1 MGHLMKLNIALIFM
15 SFLFVS
21 SANAQAISS
30 QKLMEIADK
39 IYGISMQMS
48 AHNVGAD
55 QAEKNRWSSLRQS
68 VYDSAQEYRLAAL
81 ETAIVEQKVDIPLRQ
96 YRLGKKLADSTNQ
109 NEAFFHT
116 WRAYK
121 IAENSIEYLQSMA
134 VFYPNLN
141 QIQRNLSTLNAQ
153 TAPYVQR

>member
-1 MGHLMKLNIALIFM
+1 MKLNIALIFM

-39 IYGISMQMS
+39 IYDISMQMS

-96 YRLGKKLADSTNQ
+96 YRLGK
-109 NEAFFHT
+109 
-116 WRAYK
+116 
-121 IAENSIEYLQSMA
+121 
-134 VFYPNLN
+134 
-141 QIQRNLSTLNAQ
+141 IQTEE
-153 TAPYVQR
+153 